1 MKAVIETGGKQY
13 YVSEGSILYIEK
25 LDKEDGAK
33 VKFDKVLMV
42 DDTVGTPTVAGATVE
57 GKVVGNGRGK
67 KIRVFKYKAKA
78 NERKTIGHRQ
88 DYTKVEIT
96 AVGSKAS
103 SAKTES
109 KAEKP
114 AEKKVEAKAT
124 EAKVEKKAEVKAEAK
139 TEKKTETKTTK
150 KAETK

>member
-57 GKVVGNGRGK
+57 GKVVKNGKAK
-67 KIRVFKYKAKA
+67 KIIVYKYNQKK
-78 NERKTIGHRQ
+78 NYRRKQGHRQ
-88 DYTKVEIT
+88 PYTKVEIT
-96 AVGSKAS
+96 KIV
-103 SAKTES
+103 
-109 KAEKP
+109 
-114 AEKKVEAKAT
+114 
-124 EAKVEKKAEVKAEAK
+124 
-139 TEKKTETKTTK
+139 TK
-150 KAETK
+150 